1 MLEFNWYN
9 MDRVGFV
16 IGNLETSQ
24 SRPAL
29 VSFQLL
35 VGAFPNR
42 FTLPEP
48 ATDCVTLAPS

>member
-1 MLEFNWYN
+1 MLELHCYN
-9 MDRVGFV
+9 MDRVGVV

-24 SRPAL
+24 SCPAY

-35 VGAFPNR
+35 AGAFPNR

-48 ATDCVTLAPS
+48 ATDCVTLAPP

>member
-1 MLEFNWYN
+1 MLEFNCYN
-9 MDRVGFV
+9 MDRVGFI

-29 VSFQLL
+29 GSFQLL
-35 VGAFPNR
+35 AGAFPNR

-48 ATDCVTLAPS
+48 VTDCVTLAPS

>member
-1 MLEFNWYN
+1 MEFHCYN
-9 MDRVGFV
+9 MDRVGVV

-24 SRPAL
+24 SRPAY

-35 VGAFPNR
+35 AGAFPNR

-48 ATDCVTLAPS
+48 ATDCVTLAPP